1 MPTLAFDGSLTAEP
15 RRLDI
20 TALDLQ
26 GFLDA
31 SYAYL
36 VAAFGPPSIDAVPGG
51 TGAVWHI
58 ITPAGPVELF
68 DYDNPRSPQEDPA
81 RRAGWH
87 LAADDL
93 SALPWIYQHVLGSTE
108 AFPRLTLTDDV
119 VAITEAYIL
128 YLSHQAHGW
137 GTKRRLGRPRRYQD
151 NGLFLFLYGG
161 RELLLDVLLNDEWAT
176 ADEAQRDEA
185 QRQVWRAQPESPPT
199 GRPGNPQYLGS
210 LRAWHRW
217 AALTDWRR
225 PGAQPIELAAGLAAL
240 TEHLAERRRLPGNRA
255 DYETY
260 RRTVAALAA
269 RAAQPD
275 RVG

>member
-1 MPTLAFDGSLTAEP
+1 MPTLTFDGGFTAEP

-31 SYAYL
+31 SYADL
-36 VAAFGPPSIDAVPGG
+36 VDAFGPPSIDAVPDGA
-51 TGAVWHI
+51 GAVWHI

-68 DYDNPRSPQEDPA
+68 DYDNPSSPQEDPA

-108 AFPRLTLTDDV
+108 ASPRLALTDDV

-128 YLSHQAHGW
+128 YLSHQAYGW
-137 GTKRRLGRPRRYQD
+137 RAKGRLGELKHSQT
-151 NGLFLFLYGG
+151 NALFLPPHRG
-161 RELLLDVLLNDEWAT
+161 RALLLDVLLNDEWAA
-176 ADEAQRDEA
+176 ADET
-185 QRQVWRAQPESPPT
+185 QRQTWRAQPESPAT
-199 GRPGNPQYLGS
+199 GRPGDPQYLGS

-217 AALTDWRR
+217 AVLTDWRG

-240 TEHLAERRRLPGNRA
+240 AEHLAERRRLPGGRA
-255 DYETY
+255 YYEIY